1 MRVGTQ
7 DIVEKLLLLLAHAAL
22 GIFFSGAFGLLLYIV
37 MVPIVQS
44 FWSIADI
51 NFALLAVLTIGSG
64 ATVGTF
70 LAWLNRDLSRS
81 TLLLILFLTLA
92 ATLLSAWVGLHN
104 SRDVFKHIG
113 KPGIPALIG
122 IVVGAIL
129 GGNALNMALWVVRAV
144 RNPRI

>member
-7 DIVEKLLLLLAHAAL
+7 DIVEKLLLLLAHAVL

-70 LAWLNRDLSRS
+70 LAWLNRDLGRS

>member
-22 GIFFSGAFGLLLYIV
+22 GTFFSGAFGLLLYVV

-129 GGNALNMALWVVRAV
+129 GGNALNLALWMVRAV